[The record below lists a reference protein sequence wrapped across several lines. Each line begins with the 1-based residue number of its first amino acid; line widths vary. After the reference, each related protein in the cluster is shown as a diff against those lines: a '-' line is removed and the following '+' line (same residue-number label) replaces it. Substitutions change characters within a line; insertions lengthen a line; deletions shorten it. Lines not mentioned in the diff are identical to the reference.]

1 MLQRLIL
8 FGTVLGALLALS
20 SAAVAQEWEGYRR
33 EVTLQGTGF
42 FTKNSDGNEISRT
55 TTDTGGFLVGFRYR
69 FNPWIAAE
77 GNYGY
82 ARNTQRFLT
91 GATVSGI
98 QANTHQVTGAFVL
111 TPPVKVNRVR
121 PYVLAGTG
129 ALIFDPTDNNRGDIV
144 RLIDV
149 QSKAVFLYGG
159 GADFDLTR
167 HVALK
172 LEYRGLVFKSPDFDF
187 ASLNLDKVTHVA
199 QPSAGFT
206 IRF

>member
-1 MLQRLIL
+1 MLRRLML
-8 FGTVLGALLALS
+8 FGTTLGVLLALS
-20 SAAVAQEWEGYRR
+20 SAAMAQEWEAYRR

-42 FTKNSDGNEISRT
+42 FTKNSDGNGISRT

-82 ARNTQRFLT
+82 ARSTQNFLT
-91 GATVSGI
+91 PVWNYGV

-129 ALIFDPTDNNRGDIV
+129 TLIFDPTDNNRGNIAN
-144 RLIDV
+144 LIHV

-172 LEYRGLVFKSPDFDF
+172 LEYRGLVFKSPDFDLT
-187 ASLNLDKVTHVA
+187 SLDLDKVTHVA